1 MTPTTRHDRIP
12 TVVRYDI
19 MHETATRLRGALVA
33 LQDQHPDRAAQY
45 QAWRLAISDL
55 IDAVDPDDRDA
66 IARTTEQLRTEYS
79 DLTGA

>member
-19 MHETATRLRGALVA
+19 MQEAATRLRGALVA
-33 LQDQHPDRAAQY
+33 LQDQHPDRADELSAR
-45 QAWRLAISDL
+45 RLAIADL

-66 IARTTEQLRTEYS
+66 ITATTEHLRTEYD
-79 DLTGA
+79 DLTRA